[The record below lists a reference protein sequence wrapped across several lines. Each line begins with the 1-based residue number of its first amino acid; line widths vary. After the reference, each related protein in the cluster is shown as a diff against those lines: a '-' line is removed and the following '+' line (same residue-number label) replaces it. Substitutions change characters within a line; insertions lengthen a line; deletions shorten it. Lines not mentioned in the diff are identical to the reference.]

1 MKWDKPATFVSKQRA
16 AQATLRRLLS
26 GAALWITARR
36 NRRQEEQVASNVL
49 INEPVLFDRLDE
61 QKPDALL
68 QLIALC
74 DADTRADKIDVGVG
88 VYRDAAGNT
97 PILRSV
103 KKAERILWETQETKS
118 YLGSQG
124 DARLTALIRPIVFG
138 ESLSADERIVG
149 LQTPGGCGA
158 LRLGA
163 DLIEKANPKARI
175 HVGQPTWPN
184 HGPLIECAGVEMVSY
199 DYYDP
204 KSRRILFDRMMDA
217 LGEAAAGDLVLLHGC
232 CHNPTGADL
241 DLDQWRQVAEIVSR
255 RGLIPYVDLAYQGLG
270 KNLEADAAGTRL
282 VVEAAE
288 QALIAQSCDKNF
300 GVYRER
306 TGNLFVRGSSRRTAE
321 IAFGNLLQLARTM
334 WSMPPDHGAAVARIV
349 LDDAALR
356 ADWRAE
362 LDEMCARFRSLRAR
376 LAAYDER
383 LSYIGE
389 QNGMFSMLPL
399 SPAQVLALREEK
411 GIYMAGSGRFN
422 VVGLSDDN
430 VDRFA
435 AAVVEKMDG

>member
-1 MKWDKPATFVSKQRA
+1 MDGTDATAER
-16 AQATLRRLLS
+16 
-26 GAALWITARR
+26 
-36 NRRQEEQVASNVL
+36 
-49 INEPVLFDRLDE
+49 PLFDRLDA

-74 DADTRADKIDVGVG
+74 DADPRPDKIDVGVG
-88 VYRDAAGNT
+88 VYRDAAGGT
-97 PILRSV
+97 PILRAV
-103 KKAERILWETQETKS
+103 KEAERRLWETQETKA

-124 DARLTALIRPIVFG
+124 DPRFTALIRPIVFG
-138 ESLSADERIVG
+138 EALAADERIVG

-163 DLIEKANPKARI
+163 DLVEKANPHARI

-184 HGPLIECAGVEMVSY
+184 HAPLIECAGIEMVPY
-199 DYYDP
+199 PYYDAA
-204 KSRRILFDRMMDA
+204 SRTILFDRMADA
-217 LGEAAAGDLVLLHGC
+217 LNEAEAGDLVLLHGC

-241 DLDQWRQVAEIVSR
+241 SLDQWREVAGIVAR
-255 RGLIPYVDLAYQGLG
+255 RGLIPYVDIAYQGLG
-270 KNLEADAAGTRL
+270 NGLEADAAGTRL

-306 TGNLFVRGSSRRTAE
+306 VGNLFVKAASKASADK
-321 IAFGNLLQLARTM
+321 AFGNLMQLARTM
-334 WSMPPDHGAAVARIV
+334 WSMPPDHGAAICRIV
-349 LDDAALR
+349 LDTPELR
-356 ADWRAE
+356 ADWNAE
-362 LDEMCARFRSLRAR
+362 LEEMCARIRSLRAR

-383 LSYIGE
+383 LAYIDG
-389 QNGMFSMLPL
+389 QNGMFSILPL
-399 SPAQVLALREEK
+399 TPEQVLELREEK
-411 GIYMAGSGRFN
+411 GIYLAGSGRFN

>member
-1 MKWDKPATFVSKQRA
+1 M
-16 AQATLRRLLS
+16 
-26 GAALWITARR
+26 
-36 NRRQEEQVASNVL
+36 ASNVL
-49 INEPVLFDRLDE
+49 VGNEAILFDRLDE

-74 DADTRADKIDVGVG
+74 DADPRPGKIDVGVG
-88 VYRDAAGNT
+88 VYRDSHGNT
-97 PILRSV
+97 PILRAV
-103 KKAERILWETQETKS
+103 KKAERILWETQQTKA

-124 DARLTALIRPIVFG
+124 DARFVELIRPIVFG
-138 ESLSADERIVG
+138 DSLAADERIVG

-163 DLIEKANPKARI
+163 DLIGKANPKARI

-184 HGPLIECAGVEMVSY
+184 HAPLIECAGVEMVSY
-199 DYYDP
+199 DYYD
-204 KSRRILFDRMMDA
+204 SGARLILFDRMMAA
-217 LGEAAAGDLVLLHGC
+217 LENAPAGDLVLLHGC

-241 DLDQWRQVAEIVSR
+241 GPDQWRAVAEIVAR
-255 RGLIPYVDLAYQGLG
+255 RGLIPFVDLAYQGLG
-270 KNLEADAAGTRL
+270 HDLEQDAAGTRL

-300 GVYRER
+300 GIYRER
-306 TGNLFVRGSSRRTAE
+306 TGSLFVKGSSPRNAG

-362 LDEMCARFRSLRAR
+362 LDEMCARIRSLRAR

-383 LSYIGE
+383 LAYIGG

-430 VDRFA
+430 VDLFA